1 MNTSQGAKGFHQ
13 HSSPEQ
19 LVDSLNGVF
28 GKQQLGVR
36 AVHAKGINVKGIF
49 RPSNS
54 ARSVSRAPH
63 FQKTNIPIDV
73 RFSDF
78 TGFPAIADS
87 DPLASPRGMA
97 IKFHLPDGSD
107 TDIVAHSFN
116 GFPVATADEFRELM
130 IAMASS
136 GPGVTKPTPL
146 DSFLTAHPAA
156 KTFLESQIPPPA
168 SYATVSYFGVN
179 AFKFSNGEGRITFG
193 RYQIRPAEGEQPL
206 PPAEGK
212 SAQPD
217 YLKSEIKA
225 RIHDEPVRFKLLL
238 QVADKD
244 DDLDDPSIA
253 WPDTRIQVE
262 LGILEIT
269 EAVSDNAAAERI
281 LLFLPGAL
289 PAGIEPQ
296 DPMISA
302 RQEAYPI
309 SYARRR
315 EPKEVAA

>member
-19 LVDSLNGVF
+19 LVDSLNCVF

-36 AVHAKGINVKGIF
+36 AVHAKGINLKGTF

-63 FQKTNIPIDV
+63 FQNPNIPIDV

-136 GPGVTKPTPL
+136 GPRVTKPTPL

-179 AFKFSNGEGRITFG
+179 AFKFSNEEGQIKSLLDATRFNQRKVNSPCRPRRPRALNPTTSRTKSKLAFITSRSGSSYCFRSLTKTMTSMTPPSHG
-193 RYQIRPAEGEQPL
+193 QTPAFKSNSGYLRSREQYPTMPL
-206 PPAEGK
+206 PNVSCCSYQEFFLLEL
-212 SAQPD
+212 SF
-217 YLKSEIKA
+217 
-225 RIHDEPVRFKLLL
+225 RIR
-238 QVADKD
+238 
-244 DDLDDPSIA
+244 
-253 WPDTRIQVE
+253 
-262 LGILEIT
+262 
-269 EAVSDNAAAERI
+269 
-281 LLFLPGAL
+281 
-289 PAGIEPQ
+289 
-296 DPMISA
+296 
-302 RQEAYPI
+302 
-309 SYARRR
+309 
-315 EPKEVAA
+315 